1 MAERGGIH
9 AAAVARSPRLQR
21 VLRVLSDGGWHSTLQ
36 IQTLASTVAT
46 ATCISE
52 LRAGGH
58 AVECRRRARRD
69 GSPLWEYR
77 MPAPPTPLELEAL
90 RRG

>member
-21 VLRVLSDGGWHSTLQ
+21 VLRVLSDGRWHSTLA

-46 ATCISE
+46 STCVAE
-52 LRAGGH
+52 LRACGH
-58 AVECRRRARRD
+58 AVECRRRARPD
-69 GSPLWEYR
+69 GSPVWEYR